1 MRLSQCPICKE
12 NLRVKKLECTKCGI
26 SFEGEFYTSPVM
38 ALSEEEQSFVELFVL
53 SSGSLKEMAQ
63 ILGITYPT
71 VRTRLDAIIENLK
84 KEARKREDYKKD
96 ILDKIEQGKISPEKA
111 AEIIKN
117 L

>member
-1 MRLSQCPICKE
+1 MRIHQCPYCQDKVKI
-12 NLRVKKLECTKCGI
+12 KKLECRKCGI
-26 SFEGEFYTSPVM
+26 SFEGELFTSPIM
-38 ALSEEEQSFVELFVL
+38 ALSEDQQNFIELFIL

-71 VRTRLDAIIENLK
+71 VRTRLDDIITDLK
-84 KEARKREDYKKD
+84 QEMKTREDYKKQ
-96 ILDKIEQGKISPEKA
+96 LLEKVAAGKITPEKA

>member
-1 MRLSQCPICKE
+1 MRITHCAFCKDK
-12 NLRVKKLECTKCGI
+12 LKIKKLECRKCGI
-26 SFEGEFYTSPVM
+26 SFEGEFYSSPIM
-38 ALSEEEQSFVELFVL
+38 ALSEEQQSFIELFAL

-71 VRTRLDAIIENLK
+71 VRIRLDEIIEALK
-84 KEARKREDYKKD
+84 KEMKERDDYKKEL
-96 ILDKIEQGKISPEKA
+96 LDKVEQGKITPEKA